1 MDFRGALARVECPTL
16 ITAGDV
22 DPITP
27 MAFSEEIAACLPA
40 GLVRFERFPGCGH
53 GVHID
58 EPERAFALMREFIAS

>member
-1 MDFRGALARVECPTL
+1 
-16 ITAGDV
+16 
-22 DPITP
+22 

-58 EPERAFALMREFIAS
+58 EPERAFALVREFIAS